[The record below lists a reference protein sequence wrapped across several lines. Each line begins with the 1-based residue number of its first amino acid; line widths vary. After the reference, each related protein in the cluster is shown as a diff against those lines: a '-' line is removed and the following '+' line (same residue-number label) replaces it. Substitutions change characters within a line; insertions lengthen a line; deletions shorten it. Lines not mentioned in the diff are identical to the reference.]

1 MTNKK
6 VWQNSTIADFLNI
19 NVLVKIADSVKIN
32 QVQSME
38 NITEEEVC
46 SKMERRV
53 EGEEF

>member
-6 VWQNSTIADFLNI
+6 VWQNSTIATFLNI

-46 SKMERRV
+46 SKMEGRV